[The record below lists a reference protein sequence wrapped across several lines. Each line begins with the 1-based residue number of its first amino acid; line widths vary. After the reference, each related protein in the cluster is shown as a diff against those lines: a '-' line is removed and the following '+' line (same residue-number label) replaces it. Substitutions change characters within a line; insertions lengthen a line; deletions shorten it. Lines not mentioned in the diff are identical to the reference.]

1 MNKELETL
9 ERESETRIERERRGN
24 FERKSVK
31 RMIFFDDLFCLEKEN
46 SEKDGEKTLKN
57 AKVRVFRDKVRVN
70 FDFEGQTS
78 AKNAKVRVSKG
89 VGV

>member
-1 MNKELETL
+1 MNEGLEGEKEGRKRSMKKEGG
-9 ERESETRIERERRGN
+9 ED
-24 FERKSVK
+24 FERKKVK
-31 RMIFFDDLFCLEKEN
+31 KMIFFDEIFCLEKEN